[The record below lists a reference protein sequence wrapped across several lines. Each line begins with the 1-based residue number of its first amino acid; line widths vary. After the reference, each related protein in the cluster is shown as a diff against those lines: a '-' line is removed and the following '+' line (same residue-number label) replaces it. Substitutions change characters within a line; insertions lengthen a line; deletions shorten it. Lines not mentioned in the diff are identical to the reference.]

1 MNNRRRLVGTVIS
14 NKMQKTAIVEV
25 VRVFRHPLYMKVIR
39 SAKTFMAHDEIGVN
53 PGDKVKMVESKPI
66 SRTKRWVIE
75 EIIRAEERSEED
87 AVEELGV

>member
-1 MNNRRRLVGTVIS
+1 MNNRRRLVGTVVS

-39 SAKTFMAHDEIGVN
+39 SAKSYMAHDEIGVN
-53 PGDKVKMVESKPI
+53 PGDKVKIVESKPL

-75 EIIRAEERSEED
+75 EIIRVEERSEDD